1 MGLARRPVCSYGFS
15 SQLNGRFP
23 RNETV
28 RCTVALFEWTQETGS
43 PVGREEAIAMDKKNQ
58 GKGEKNVDRKPPRG
72 IVRRADS
79 KEAESGGD
87 ETFAPD
93 YTVTSTTDGG
103 GKVLTDVEVI
113 LIFWGSFWT
122 STPAPTDAV
131 ERHLQDGHRGIL
143 TGPI

>member
-1 MGLARRPVCSYGFS
+1 
-15 SQLNGRFP
+15 
-23 RNETV
+23 
-28 RCTVALFEWTQETGS
+28 
-43 PVGREEAIAMDKKNQ
+43 MDKKNQ

-122 STPAPTDAV
+122 STPAPTPSSDTYKTAI
-131 ERHLQDGHRGIL
+131 EGIFSASDMNGLRQYRGACHACWAIRSLHRHRSGGFVHGLRRRQADHE
-143 TGPI
+143 PAE